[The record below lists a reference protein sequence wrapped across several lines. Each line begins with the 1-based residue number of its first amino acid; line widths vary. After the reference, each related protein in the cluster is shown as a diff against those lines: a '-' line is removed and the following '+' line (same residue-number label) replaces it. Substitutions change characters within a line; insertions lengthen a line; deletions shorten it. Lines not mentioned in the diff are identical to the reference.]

1 MSPAADRDPYGVLQI
16 LPTADTEVVH
26 AAYRALALKYH
37 PDRDRT
43 RRAAEKMGELNW
55 AYALVRDPTARAAYD
70 RSRRT
75 LVAGVS
81 VPTNLRPRTAGP
93 APMPTPGAGTIL
105 DFGRYSGWSLRDL
118 ARHDPDYIL
127 WLSRHS
133 SGIRFRTEIYGILRT
148 MGVSAA

>member
-1 MSPAADRDPYGVLQI
+1 MSPAPDRDPYSVLQI
-16 LPTADTEVVH
+16 VPTADMEVVH

-37 PDRDRT
+37 PDRDIS
-43 RRAAEKMGELNW
+43 RRAAEKMAELNR
-55 AYALVRDPTARAAYD
+55 AYGLVCEPAARTAYD

-81 VPTNLRPRTAGP
+81 VPTSLRVTP
-93 APMPTPGAGTIL
+93 AAAAPAHTPGSGSIL

-118 ARHDPDYIL
+118 ARHDPEYIL

-133 SGIRFRTEIYGILRT
+133 SGIRYRTEIYGILRT

>member
-1 MSPAADRDPYGVLQI
+1 MTPSPDRDPYLVLQI
-16 LPTADTEVVH
+16 LSTADMEVVH

-43 RRAAEKMGELNW
+43 RRAAQKMAELNR
-55 AYALVRDPTARAAYD
+55 AYALVRDPDARAAYD

-75 LVAGVS
+75 VVAGVS
-81 VPTNLRPRTAGP
+81 VPTNIRTAAAAA
-93 APMPTPGAGTIL
+93 APMPSKGSGSVL
-105 DFGRYSGWSLRDL
+105 DFGRYAGWSLRDL
-118 ARHDPDYIL
+118 ARHDPDYVL

-148 MGVSAA
+148 IGVSAA

>member
-1 MSPAADRDPYGVLQI
+1 MSPAPDRDPYSVLQI
-16 LPTADTEVVH
+16 VPTADMEVVH
-26 AAYRALALKYH
+26 AAYRALALKCH
-37 PDRDRT
+37 PDRDSS
-43 RRAAEKMGELNW
+43 RRAAEKMGELNR
-55 AYALVRDPTARAAYD
+55 AYALVRDPAARDTYD

-81 VPTNLRPRTAGP
+81 VPTSIRATPRAS
-93 APMPTPGAGTIL
+93 APMPSAGSGTVL
-105 DFGRYSGWSLRDL
+105 DFGRYSGWALRDL